1 MDVDG
6 TLLPQNENYM
16 HKSVFNWLLNAKNY
30 FEIYLCSNNPSRNR
44 IKTIA
49 NEFKIEFT
57 CSAGKPSRKKL
68 DKVLNETKIE
78 KSKIAIIGDRIFT
91 DILVG
96 NRLGIHTILVKP
108 IDSNGKCKE
117 NDVLHKLEKKF
128 GSFLEEIQK

>member
-6 TLLPQNENYM
+6 TLLPRNENHL
-16 HKSVFNWLLNAKNY
+16 HKSVFNWLLSAKEY
-30 FEIYLCSNNPSRNR
+30 FTIYLCSNNPSKNR
-44 IKTIA
+44 IKSIA

-57 CSAGKPSRKKL
+57 CRAGKPSRKKL
-68 DKVLNETKIE
+68 GEFLNKVNID

-96 NRLGIHTILVKP
+96 NRLGLHTILVKP